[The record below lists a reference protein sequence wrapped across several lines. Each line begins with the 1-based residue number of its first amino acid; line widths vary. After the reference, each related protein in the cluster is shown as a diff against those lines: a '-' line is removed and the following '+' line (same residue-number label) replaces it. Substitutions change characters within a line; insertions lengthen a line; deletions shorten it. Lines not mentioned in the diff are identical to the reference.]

1 MLVNTCPMRPALV
14 PRGDAVS
21 RCWSTTTAE
30 THRSTARPG
39 KGQLGCST
47 GLRTEREGAPP
58 AVGLQGRTVNLHAT
72 GTRVPDTVLR
82 SAVGSCTLGES
93 EARYTMVEE
102 PRGWTAYG
110 ALADTPLGKGRAAKN
125 AAECDSQRAPCA
137 KKRVCAVQ
145 AHSDTTA
152 LDTRWHSHSDSPHT
166 QCTRSVK
173 QRVTRVPTRHV

>member
-1 MLVNTCPMRPALV
+1 MLATQLRPALD

-30 THRSTARPG
+30 AHRSTARPG
-39 KGQLGCST
+39 KGQLVCST
-47 GLRTEREGAPP
+47 GLRKEREGAPP
-58 AVGLQGRTVNLHAT
+58 AVGHAT
-72 GTRVPDTVLR
+72 GTRVPDTVLC

-93 EARYTMVEE
+93 EARDPLVEE
-102 PRGWTAYG
+102 PRGWIAQG
-110 ALADTPLGKGRAAKN
+110 ALAVTPLGKAAKN

-137 KKRVCAVQ
+137 KKRVCAAQ
-145 AHSDTTA
+145 THSDTTA

-173 QRVTRVPTRHV
+173 QRVTRVPTTRHV